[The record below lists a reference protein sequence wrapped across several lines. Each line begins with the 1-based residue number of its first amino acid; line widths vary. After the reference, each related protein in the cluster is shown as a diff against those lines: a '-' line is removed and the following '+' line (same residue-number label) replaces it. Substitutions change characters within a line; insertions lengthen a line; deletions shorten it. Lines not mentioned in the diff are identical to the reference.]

1 VDQMRKR
8 TLLQRIAG
16 AVAGLVAG
24 GVPLGCLLGHIM
36 SRGYSDTGD
45 IMGAWLLFGG
55 LGFLTG
61 ATLGAAAGATLAQR
75 LMKRRSH
82 FWRAWLGALA
92 LLLLGALVSLPIAM
106 DAVAGY
112 YDKPASHGL
121 FHLLIVRTF
130 MGAILFSPATV
141 VTGAV
146 LGAGWKAGP
155 APTPAKPGA
164 EQPQG

>member
-1 VDQMRKR
+1 MRKR

-24 GVPLGCLLGHIM
+24 GVPLGYLLGHIV

-45 IMGAWLLFGG
+45 IISAWLLFGG

-82 FWRAWLGALA
+82 FWRAWLGAVA
-92 LLLLGALVSLPIAM
+92 LLLLGAFVSLPIAM
-106 DAVAGY
+106 DAIAGY
-112 YDKPASHGL
+112 YDKPGTPGL
-121 FHLLIVRTF
+121 FPLPVSYTHLT
-130 MGAILFSPATV
+130 
-141 VTGAV
+141 
-146 LGAGWKAGP
+146 
-155 APTPAKPGA
+155 
-164 EQPQG
+164 